1 MRLRRARLL
10 GMVSAIMLRQPNR
23 FGISP
28 MRPLF
33 AALLLLVASP
43 AAAQHWNDSP
53 PGRDLLSSVPS
64 EFDAFRQRVP
74 VAPAFTATA
83 PAGQVDVLG
92 QPRDPIPILDWTTPQ
107 AAPAATPRR
116 STTRR
121 VRRRAPV
128 QQDTTR
134 YEPAPAPVA
143 RAATPTGGADWERSL
158 AERERELERLRQ
170 QLQQDRLRYEQA
182 RQPTLQ

>member
-1 MRLRRARLL
+1 MPRSRRALL
-10 GMVSAIMLRQPNR
+10 ATLV
-23 FGISP
+23 
-28 MRPLF
+28 
-33 AALLLLVASP
+33 LLAASP
-43 AAAQHWNDSP
+43 AAAQHWNDAP
-53 PGRDLLSSVPS
+53 PGRDLLSSVPG

-74 VAPAFTATA
+74 MAPRVAPATAGS
-83 PAGQVDVLG
+83 PVDVLG

-107 AAPAATPRR
+107 AAAPAATPRR
-116 STTRR
+116 TTTRR
-121 VRRRAPV
+121 AAPRRAPV

-134 YEPAPAPVA
+134 FDPAPAPIA